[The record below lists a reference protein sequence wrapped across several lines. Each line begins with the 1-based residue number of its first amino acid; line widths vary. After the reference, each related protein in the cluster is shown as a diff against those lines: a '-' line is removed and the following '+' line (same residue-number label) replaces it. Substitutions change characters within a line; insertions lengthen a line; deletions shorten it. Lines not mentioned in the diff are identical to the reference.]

1 MRLFIIA
8 IFALACATTA
18 VAIDSFQKI
27 PRQRPDNM
35 NTSATW
41 ISPAFSVAYFTDESV
56 VPLNKIHTWTL
67 FVTSKDGSPV
77 EDAEISISGDMPE
90 HLHGMTTEP
99 RVSRGAGLGQ
109 YLVEGMNFHMPGWWE
124 ITLDISHGRSRNLM
138 IFNLLIGE
146 GDGMKDHSHMQQHMN
161 MNTNEKWLSKRSQWQ
176 GF

>member
-1 MRLFIIA
+1 MITVTLRLFIIA
-8 IFALACATTA
+8 IFTLACATTA

-41 ISPAFSVAYFTDESV
+41 TGPALSVAYSSDESV

-67 FVTSKDGSPV
+67 LVTGKDGSPV
-77 EDAEISISGDMPE
+77 EDAEISISADMPE

-99 RVSRGAGLGQ
+99 RVSSGSGSGQ

-124 ITLDISHGRSRNLM
+124 ITLDISYGRSRNLV

-146 GDGMKDHSHMQQHMN
+146 GDEIKDHNHMHHQMQ
-161 MNTNEKWLSKRSQWQ
+161 MNTQSRTPR
-176 GF
+176 